1 MKDFFISYNKAD
13 KQWAEWIAWKLEEAN
28 YDVVIQAWDFRPGEN
43 FVLRMQDALKNTQK
57 MILVL
62 SEDYLSSSFTA
73 AEWSAVF
80 ATDPA
85 AKGRKL
91 VPVKVRECKPEGLLG
106 TLIYVDLTNL
116 SESDAEA
123 ALLGAF
129 APRAKPSQTPT
140 FPGTDRTKHRRPSQF
155 PGNPQLGNTVSAVQ
169 SRVPEIEFAT
179 PKVPVPIFERMKLN
193 DDLNAIVPGQF
204 NMLLFALNPPPG
216 LVPPMP
222 APQAERSTALLAWA
236 TSPSG
241 IGLRT
246 VEEVLRL
253 ITNPR

>member
-1 MKDFFISYNKAD
+1 MRDFFISYNKAD
-13 KQWAEWIAWKLEEAN
+13 RKWAEWIAWKLEEAN

-43 FVLRMQDALKNTQK
+43 FVLRMQDALKNTAR
-57 MILVL
+57 MVLVL
-62 SEDYLSSSFTA
+62 SEDYLASSFTA

-80 ATDPA
+80 ASDPA
-85 AKGRKL
+85 AKERKL
-91 VPVKVRECKPEGLLG
+91 VPIRVSECTPEGLLG
-106 TLIYVDLTNL
+106 PLVYLDLTSL

-129 APRAKPSQTPT
+129 APRAKPSQPPT
-140 FPGTDRTKHRRPSQF
+140 FPGLEQTKRIRSSAF
-155 PGNPQLGNTVSAVQ
+155 PGNAQLGNTVSSVQ
-169 SRVPEIEFAT
+169 SQVPAIESVT

-193 DDLNAIVPGQF
+193 DDLNAILPGQF

-216 LVPPMP
+216 LIPPMP
-222 APQAERSTALLAWA
+222 APQAERSTALLTWA
-236 TSPSG
+236 KSPSG